1 MSSLHRV
8 LLLSLGVAMAAAH
21 AGAQSCPR
29 IPNFRISH
37 STSSYTLMWDAPP
50 GVASP
55 VYEVMQATRPL
66 YCPLPDVSTTWVPVA
81 TTAARTITVP
91 KPASNTTYFAYVR
104 VQGNT
109 CVDTGGYYGADTFTQ
124 MPQAP
129 VITSGKLIIGFAG
142 NLVQVT
148 FNQSDPRTV
157 SLWLYRADDQKFI
170 TSRSSCGSDPK
181 TMTDPA
187 PLQNGTSHYQVIAF
201 NTGNAAGLNGVAS
214 NVVNVAVGGAQQQ
227 PPPDI
232 VFSASPTAIRA
243 GLQATLSWR
252 VVGATSVTI
261 DQGVGVQNSAG
272 AVTVTLSQT
281 TTYTLTATNGA
292 QSSTASV
299 TVFVSTAPQVVV
311 SGWPAALVQT
321 AGTAGATATYSLTNI
336 GGSATSIR
344 LTQAGQFF
352 TQSPDSF
359 TLVPGATQKITIMAT
374 QQAAG
379 TYEGLGI
386 PSGPGVPA
394 GMEVRL
400 KLLSASV
407 PSRPVAATPASNR
420 VDVSGLSGESPAG
433 TVTFSNSGAAT
444 LSGMLVSDVP
454 WIVPQ
459 SGTVAIPAQS
469 SATFTFAIDRSKR
482 PDSDSLAG
490 SQSGNMSL
498 VYVSGTGANSG
509 VVVQETPAPSASLV
523 TVVDTIKLTP
533 TNGPPPPLAAGDIA
547 IFIPGVGHV
556 QGSVGLFVS
565 DISVINPSGNRRV
578 DDLRLYYTPLST
590 SGSVQKTAVVPPLAA
605 SSGVAFADVV
615 KSVFGN
621 DGQVGSLQIRSAIAD
636 KLSISTNVF
645 NSSNPAGTYGTA
657 IPTMRS
663 DRAVAPGAKLVL
675 TGLRADATAH
685 TNLYLQET
693 AGANATVTTEFL
705 AADGS
710 TLGARSDALSPFG
723 VAQVNSVVPQGAVSA
738 VMTNSAASS
747 GRFLAFATPVDDR
760 SGDTW
765 AVADWSRQYGYSQSD
780 PVVIPVSGTLRGANN
795 TFFRTDVSI
804 MNNGS
809 ATATATLRFV
819 SAAAVT
825 SERLVTI
832 GARQTTTLSDVI
844 GALFGLSS
852 TSGYLIVTPAGGATF
867 AVTSRT
873 YATVGNDPA
882 TYGTHVPV
890 LATAAAMKLGALR
903 TIGAI
908 EDSSLATVVSKR
920 PATFRTNFG
929 LLETSGNPVKV
940 RVTLR
945 FNYAA
950 GTKVSAVGT
959 AMKDY
964 DLAANQ
970 FLQVN
975 GMTAE
980 IIGSNRESIGDLR
993 GVQADFQVISGSGAL
1008 TIFTSSTDNGTADSI
1023 LRTE

>member
-1 MSSLHRV
+1 MSSFRRV
-8 LLLSLGVAMAAAH
+8 LLLSLGLALAVGK
-21 AGAQSCPR
+21 AGAQSCPE

-37 STSSYTLMWDAPP
+37 TTSSYTLTWDAPP
-50 GVASP
+50 GITNP
-55 VYEVMQATRPL
+55 VYEIMQATQQL
-66 YCPLPDVSTTWVPVA
+66 YCPLPDASTTWVPIA
-81 TTAARTITVP
+81 TTSARTFTVP
-91 KPASNTTYFAYVR
+91 KSASNTAYFAYLR
-104 VQGNT
+104 VQGNS
-109 CVDTGGYYGADTFTQ
+109 CVTTAGYFAADTFSQ
-124 MPQAP
+124 PPQAP

-142 NLVQVT
+142 SFVQVT
-148 FNQSDPRTV
+148 FNQSDPRTGRLRLFRV
-157 SLWLYRADDQKFI
+157 DDQTFI
-170 TSRSSCGSDPK
+170 TPVSICGSDPK
-181 TMTDPA
+181 TVTDPA
-187 PLQNGTSHYQVIAF
+187 PLQNGTSRYQVIAF
-201 NTGNAAGLNGVAS
+201 NFGNATGLNGVAS
-214 NVVNVAVGGAQQQ
+214 NVVSVAVGGTQQ
-227 PPPDI
+227 PAPGI
-232 VFSASPTAIRA
+232 TFSASPTAIRA
-243 GLQATLSWR
+243 GQQATLSWR
-252 VVGATSVTI
+252 VAGATAVTI
-261 DQGVGVQNSAG
+261 DQGIGAQGSSG
-272 AVTVTLSQT
+272 AVTVTPSQT
-281 TTYTLTATNGA
+281 TTYTLTATNGGQA
-292 QSSTASV
+292 STSSV
-299 TVFVSTAPQVVV
+299 TIVVSTAPQVVV
-311 SGWPAALVQT
+311 SGWPSALVQT

-336 GGSATSIR
+336 GGTSTSIR
-344 LTQAGQFF
+344 LTQSGQFF

-359 TLVPGATQKITIMAT
+359 TLAPGATQKITVTAT

-379 TYEGLGI
+379 TYEGSGI

-420 VDVSGLSGESPAG
+420 VDVNGLSGESPVGA
-433 TVTFSNSGAAT
+433 VTFSNSGAAT

-454 WIVPQ
+454 WIIPQ
-459 SGTVAIPAQS
+459 SGTVTIPAQS
-469 SATFTFAIDRSKR
+469 TATFTFTIDRSKR

-490 SQSGNMSL
+490 SQSGNISL

-509 VVVQETPAPSASLV
+509 FVAQDTPAPSTSLV
-523 TVVDTIKLTP
+523 TVVDTVKLTA
-533 TNGPPPPLAAGDIA
+533 TNGAPPPLTAREIA

-565 DISVINPSGNRRV
+565 DISVINPSGNRNV
-578 DDLRLYYTPLST
+578 DDLRFYYTPLST
-590 SGSVQKTAVVPPLAA
+590 SGSAQKTAAVPTVAA

-615 KSVFGN
+615 KSVFGI

-663 DRAVAPGAKLVL
+663 DRAVPPGSKLVL
-675 TGLRADATAH
+675 TGLRADAIAH
-685 TNLYLQET
+685 TNLYFQET

-710 TLGARSDALSPFG
+710 SLGSRSDVLSPFG
-723 VAQVNSVVPQGAVSA
+723 VTQVNSIVPQGAVSA
-738 VMTNSAASS
+738 VMTNSAASA

-765 AVADWSRQYGYSQSD
+765 AVADWSRLYGYTQSD
-780 PVVIPVSGTLRGANN
+780 PVVIPVGGTLRGANN

-809 ATATATLRFV
+809 FTANATLRFV
-819 SAAAVT
+819 SATAAA
-825 SERLVTI
+825 SERQVTV
-832 GARQTTTLSDVI
+832 GVRQTRMLGDVI
-844 GALFGLSS
+844 GSLFNLSS
-852 TSGYLIVTPAGGATF
+852 TSGYLIVTPAPGTTL

-873 YATVGNDPA
+873 YATVGDNPA

-890 LATAAAMKLGALR
+890 LATAAALKLGTLR

-908 EDSSLATVVSKR
+908 EDSSLATVISKR

-929 LLETSGNPVKV
+929 LVETSGNPVKV

-959 AMKDY
+959 ASKDY

-975 GMTAE
+975 GMTAD
-980 IIGSNRESIGDLR
+980 IIGANRESIGDLR
-993 GVQADFQVISGSGAL
+993 GVQADFQIISGSGGV